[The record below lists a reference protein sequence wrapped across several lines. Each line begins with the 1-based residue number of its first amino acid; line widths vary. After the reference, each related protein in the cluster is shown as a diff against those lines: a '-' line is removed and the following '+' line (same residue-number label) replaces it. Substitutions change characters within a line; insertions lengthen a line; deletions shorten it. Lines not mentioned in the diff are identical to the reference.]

1 MNLTFWLDVCFIL
14 MFVVWLCDTLHQ
26 TFHFFTTPELA
37 EQNPAFAE
45 AHLKWERS
53 TIPARL
59 LYMSAF
65 MVGYNVRN
73 YRFYATLAAAVIII
87 IL

>member
-1 MNLTFWLDVCFIL
+1 MTTLAFLEICFIL
-14 MFVVWLCDTLHQ
+14 MFVVWLCDTLYA

-59 LYMSAF
+59 FYMAAF